1 MKNLHL
7 SPLAVILALTV
18 SGPVLASDPPAKPEA
33 AKPADA
39 KADPKADPKA
49 AKAEAKKDDKPAEPE
64 LPSKPF
70 PKVTNIPRPADK
82 PAAKAAEKP
91 AEKTVEKPADKAAD
105 KPAEKVAEK
114 SADKAAEKPADKAAM
129 YGHSDNTKAPDMVI
143 EKVPV
148 VKVDAPKK
156 RKPAKVAKVE
166 PVKGPLNE
174 VARDAVEANAH
185 GQTSESGN
193 YVVEARDTIDGIIK
207 KIFPTTPFSADVM
220 REAFVKANPQVLADP
235 KAKLRAGQS
244 LRIPDQSMFRLV
256 VLGEVNPPAAKPK
269 AAEMQPQPV
278 EMIRP
283 RQPMN
288 REANTTTTSVAPTPP
303 MNNALY
309 PDVIAVPKPPMV
321 VVGSEGPALPVS
333 AEEKKKWVRFP

>member
-1 MKNLHL
+1 MMKNLHL

-18 SGPVLASDPPAKPEA
+18 SGSVLANDPPAKPEA

-49 AKAEAKKDDKPAEPE
+49 AKEAKKDDKPAEPE

-70 PKVTNIPRPADK
+70 PKVTNIPKPADKPADK
-82 PAAKAAEKP
+82 PAAKP
-91 AEKTVEKPADKAAD
+91 AEKLAEKPADKAAD
-105 KPAEKVAEK
+105 KPAEKPAEK
-114 SADKAAEKPADKAAM
+114 VAEKPADKATANA
-129 YGHSDNTKAPDMVI
+129 HADHAKAPDMVI

-148 VKVDAPKK
+148 VKHEAPKK
-156 RKPAKVAKVE
+156 RKPAKLAKVE

-174 VARDAVEANAH
+174 VARDAVEAHAH
-185 GQTSESGN
+185 GQSSETAN
-193 YVVEARDTIDGIIK
+193 YVVEARDTIDSIIK

-244 LRIPDQSMFRLV
+244 LRVPDQSMFRLV
-256 VLGEVNPPAAKPK
+256 VLGDVNPPAAKPK
-269 AAEMQPQPV
+269 AAEVQVQPV
-278 EMIRP
+278 EIIRP
-283 RQPMN
+283 IEPMN
-288 REANTTTTSVAPTPP
+288 REASITATALTRAPS
-303 MNNALY
+303 MNNPLY

-321 VVGSEGPALPVS
+321 VAGSEGPAIPVP

>member
-18 SGPVLASDPPAKPEA
+18 SGSVLASDPPAKPEA

-70 PKVTNIPRPADK
+70 PKVSAVPKPAEK
-82 PAAKAAEKP
+82 PAAKPAEKP
-91 AEKTVEKPADKAAD
+91 VEKPADKAAD
-105 KPAEKVAEK
+105 KPADKAAEKVAEK
-114 SADKAAEKPADKAAM
+114 PAEKPADKAAAN
-129 YGHSDNTKAPDMVI
+129 GHADHAKAPDMVI

-148 VKVDAPKK
+148 VKYEAPKK
-156 RKPAKVAKVE
+156 RKPAKLAKVE

-174 VARDAVEANAH
+174 VARDAVEAHAH
-185 GQTSESGN
+185 GQSSETAN
-193 YVVEARDTIDGIIK
+193 YVVEARDTIDSIIK

-244 LRIPDQSMFRLV
+244 LRLPDQSMFRLV
-256 VLGEVNPPAAKPK
+256 VLGDVNPPAAKPK
-269 AAEMQPQPV
+269 AAEVQVQPV
-278 EMIRP
+278 EIIRP
-283 RQPMN
+283 IEPMN
-288 REANTTTTSVAPTPP
+288 REASITATALTRAPS
-303 MNNALY
+303 MNNPLY

-321 VVGSEGPALPVS
+321 VAGSEGPAIPVP

>member
-1 MKNLHL
+1 MRNLHL

-18 SGPVLASDPPAKPEA
+18 SVPVLANDPPAKPEA
-33 AKPADA
+33 A

-49 AKAEAKKDDKPAEPE
+49 AKEAKKDDKPAEPE

-70 PKVTNIPRPADK
+70 PKVTNIPKPADK
-82 PAAKAAEKP
+82 PADKPAEKPAAKPAEKLAEKP
-91 AEKTVEKPADKAAD
+91 AEKAAD
-105 KPAEKVAEK
+105 KPAEKAAEK
-114 SADKAAEKPADKAAM
+114 VAEKPADKAAAN
-129 YGHSDNTKAPDMVI
+129 GHADHAKAPDMVI

-148 VKVDAPKK
+148 VKHEAPKK
-156 RKPAKVAKVE
+156 RKPAKLAKVE

-174 VARDAVEANAH
+174 VARDAVEAHAH
-185 GQTSESGN
+185 GQSSETAN
-193 YVVEARDTIDGIIK
+193 YVVEARDTIDSIIK

-244 LRIPDQSMFRLV
+244 LRVPDQSMFRLV
-256 VLGEVNPPAAKPK
+256 VLGDVNPPAAKPK
-269 AAEMQPQPV
+269 AAEAQAQPV
-278 EMIRP
+278 EIIRP
-283 RQPMN
+283 REPMN
-288 REANTTTTSVAPTPP
+288 REPSATTAVAPTPS

-321 VVGSEGPALPVS
+321 VAGSEGPALPVS

>member
-18 SGPVLASDPPAKPEA
+18 SGSVLANDPPAKPEA

-70 PKVTNIPRPADK
+70 PKVTSIPRPADK
-82 PAAKAAEKP
+82 PAAKPAEKSAEKP
-91 AEKTVEKPADKAAD
+91 AEKPVDKVAEKPAD
-105 KPAEKVAEK
+105 
-114 SADKAAEKPADKAAM
+114 KPADKAAM
-129 YGHSDNTKAPDMVI
+129 NGQSDNTKAPDMVI

-148 VKVDAPKK
+148 VKYEAPKK
-156 RKPAKVAKVE
+156 LKPAKLAKVE

-174 VARDAVEANAH
+174 VARDAVEAHAH
-185 GQTSESGN
+185 GQSSETAN

-207 KIFPTTPFSADVM
+207 KIFPTTPFSSDVM

-244 LRIPDQSMFRLV
+244 LRVPDQSMFRLV
-256 VLGEVNPPAAKPK
+256 VLGDVNPPAAKPK
-269 AAEMQPQPV
+269 AVEVQVQPV
-278 EMIRP
+278 EIIRP
-283 RQPMN
+283 IEPMN
-288 REANTTTTSVAPTPP
+288 REASITATALTRAPS
-303 MNNALY
+303 MNNPLY

-321 VVGSEGPALPVS
+321 VAGSEGPAIPVP

>member
-70 PKVTNIPRPADK
+70 PKVTSIPRPADK

-91 AEKTVEKPADKAAD
+91 AEKTAEKPL
-105 KPAEKVAEK
+105 
-114 SADKAAEKPADKAAM
+114 DKAAEKPADKPADKAAM
-129 YGHSDNTKAPDMVI
+129 NGQSDNTKAPDMVI

-148 VKVDAPKK
+148 VKYEAPKK
-156 RKPAKVAKVE
+156 RKPAKLAKVE

-174 VARDAVEANAH
+174 VARDAVEAHAH
-185 GQTSESGN
+185 GQSSETAN
-193 YVVEARDTIDGIIK
+193 YMVEARDTIDSIIK

-244 LRIPDQSMFRLV
+244 LRVPDQSMFRLV
-256 VLGEVNPPAAKPK
+256 VLGDVNPPAAKPK
-269 AAEMQPQPV
+269 AAEVQVQAV
-278 EMIRP
+278 EITRP
-283 RQPMN
+283 IEPMN
-288 REANTTTTSVAPTPP
+288 REASITATALTRAPS
-303 MNNALY
+303 MNNPLY

>member
-1 MKNLHL
+1 MRNLHL

-18 SGPVLASDPPAKPEA
+18 SGPVLANDPPAKPEA

-39 KADPKADPKA
+39 KADPKA
-49 AKAEAKKDDKPAEPE
+49 AKEAKKDDKPAEPE

-70 PKVTNIPRPADK
+70 PKVTNIPKPADK
-82 PAAKAAEKP
+82 PAAKP
-91 AEKTVEKPADKAAD
+91 AEKIAEKPADKAAD
-105 KPAEKVAEK
+105 KAAEKPAEKVAEK
-114 SADKAAEKPADKAAM
+114 AVEKPAEKPADKAAANA
-129 YGHSDNTKAPDMVI
+129 HADHAKAPDMVI

-148 VKVDAPKK
+148 VKYEAPKK
-156 RKPAKVAKVE
+156 RKLAKLAKVE

-174 VARDAVEANAH
+174 VARDAVEAHAH
-185 GQTSESGN
+185 GQSSETAN
-193 YVVEARDTIDGIIK
+193 YVVEARDTIDSIIK

-244 LRIPDQSMFRLV
+244 LRVPDQSMFRLV
-256 VLGEVNPPAAKPK
+256 VLGDVNPPAAKPK
-269 AAEMQPQPV
+269 AVEVQVQPV
-278 EMIRP
+278 EIIRP
-283 RQPMN
+283 IEPMN
-288 REANTTTTSVAPTPP
+288 REASITATALTRAPS
-303 MNNALY
+303 MNNPLY

-321 VVGSEGPALPVS
+321 VAGSEGPAIPVP

>member
-70 PKVTNIPRPADK
+70 PKVTSIPRPADK

-91 AEKTVEKPADKAAD
+91 AEKTAEKTAEKPL
-105 KPAEKVAEK
+105 
-114 SADKAAEKPADKAAM
+114 DKAAEKPADKPADKAAM
-129 YGHSDNTKAPDMVI
+129 NGQSDNTKAPDMVI

-148 VKVDAPKK
+148 VKYEAPKK
-156 RKPAKVAKVE
+156 RKPAKLAKVE

-174 VARDAVEANAH
+174 VARDAVEAHAH
-185 GQTSESGN
+185 GQSSETAN

-207 KIFPTTPFSADVM
+207 KIFPTTPFSSDVM

-244 LRIPDQSMFRLV
+244 LRVPDQSMFRLV
-256 VLGEVNPPAAKPK
+256 VLGDVNPPAAKPK
-269 AAEMQPQPV
+269 AVEVQVQPV
-278 EMIRP
+278 EIIRP
-283 RQPMN
+283 IEPMN
-288 REANTTTTSVAPTPP
+288 REASITATALTRAPS
-303 MNNALY
+303 MNNPLY

-321 VVGSEGPALPVS
+321 VAGSEGPAIPVP

>member
-1 MKNLHL
+1 MMRNLHL

-18 SGPVLASDPPAKPEA
+18 SGPVLANDPPAKPEA

-49 AKAEAKKDDKPAEPE
+49 AKEAKKDDKPAEPE

-70 PKVTNIPRPADK
+70 PKVTSIPRPADK
-82 PAAKAAEKP
+82 PAAKP
-91 AEKTVEKPADKAAD
+91 AEKPADKPAD

-114 SADKAAEKPADKAAM
+114 PSEKPADKAAAN
-129 YGHSDNTKAPDMVI
+129 GHADHDKAPDMVI

-148 VKVDAPKK
+148 VKYEAPKK
-156 RKPAKVAKVE
+156 RKPAKLAKVE

-174 VARDAVEANAH
+174 VARDAVEAHAH
-185 GQTSESGN
+185 GQSNETAN
-193 YVVEARDTIDGIIK
+193 YVVEARDTIDSIIK

-244 LRIPDQSMFRLV
+244 LRVPDQSMFRLV
-256 VLGEVNPPAAKPK
+256 VLGDVSPPAAKPK
-269 AAEMQPQPV
+269 AAEVQAQPV
-278 EMIRP
+278 EIIRP
-283 RQPMN
+283 REPIN
-288 REANTTTTSVAPTPP
+288 REANPTAIALSPSAS

-321 VVGSEGPALPVS
+321 VAGSEGPALPVP

>member
-18 SGPVLASDPPAKPEA
+18 SGSVLANDPPAKPEA

-39 KADPKADPKA
+39 KADPKADAKADPKA

-70 PKVTNIPRPADK
+70 PKVTSIPRPADK
-82 PAAKAAEKP
+82 PAAKPADKSAEKTAEKTAEKP
-91 AEKTVEKPADKAAD
+91 V
-105 KPAEKVAEK
+105 
-114 SADKAAEKPADKAAM
+114 DKAAEKPADKPADKASIN
-129 YGHSDNTKAPDMVI
+129 GQSDNTKAPDMVI

-148 VKVDAPKK
+148 VKYEAPKK
-156 RKPAKVAKVE
+156 RKPAKLAKVE

-174 VARDAVEANAH
+174 VARDAVEAHAH
-185 GQTSESGN
+185 GQSSETAN

-207 KIFPTTPFSADVM
+207 KIFPTTPFSSDVM

-235 KAKLRAGQS
+235 KAKLRAGLS
-244 LRIPDQSMFRLV
+244 LRVPDQSMFRLV
-256 VLGEVNPPAAKPK
+256 VLGDVNPPAAKPK
-269 AAEMQPQPV
+269 AVEVQVQPV
-278 EMIRP
+278 EIIRP
-283 RQPMN
+283 IEPMN
-288 REANTTTTSVAPTPP
+288 REASITATALTRAPS
-303 MNNALY
+303 MNNPLY

-321 VVGSEGPALPVS
+321 VAGSEGPAIPVP

>member
-18 SGPVLASDPPAKPEA
+18 SGSVLANDPPAKPEA

-70 PKVTNIPRPADK
+70 PKVTSIPRPADK
-82 PAAKAAEKP
+82 PAAKP
-91 AEKTVEKPADKAAD
+91 
-105 KPAEKVAEK
+105 AEK
-114 SADKAAEKPADKAAM
+114 SAEKTAEKTAEKPVDKAAEKPADKAADKAAM
-129 YGHSDNTKAPDMVI
+129 NGQSDNTKAPDMVI

-148 VKVDAPKK
+148 VKYEAPKK
-156 RKPAKVAKVE
+156 RKPAKLAKVE

-174 VARDAVEANAH
+174 VARDAVEAHAH
-185 GQTSESGN
+185 GQSNETAN

-207 KIFPTTPFSADVM
+207 KIFPTTPFSSDVM

-244 LRIPDQSMFRLV
+244 LRVPDQSMFRLV
-256 VLGEVNPPAAKPK
+256 VLGDVNPPAAKPK
-269 AAEMQPQPV
+269 AVEVQVQPV
-278 EMIRP
+278 EIIRP
-283 RQPMN
+283 IEPMN
-288 REANTTTTSVAPTPP
+288 REASITATALTRAPS
-303 MNNALY
+303 MNNPLY

-321 VVGSEGPALPVS
+321 VAGSEGPAIPVP

>member
-1 MKNLHL
+1 MMKNLHL
-7 SPLAVILALTV
+7 SPLAVILVLTV
-18 SGPVLASDPPAKPEA
+18 SGPVLANDPPAKPEA

-70 PKVTNIPRPADK
+70 PKVTSIPRPADK

-91 AEKTVEKPADKAAD
+91 AEKTAE
-105 KPAEKVAEK
+105 KPAEKPL
-114 SADKAAEKPADKAAM
+114 DKAAEKPADKAAM
-129 YGHSDNTKAPDMVI
+129 NGQSDNTKAPDMVI

-148 VKVDAPKK
+148 VKVEAPKK
-156 RKPAKVAKVE
+156 RKPAKLAKVE

-174 VARDAVEANAH
+174 VARDAVEAHAH
-185 GQTSESGN
+185 GQSSETAN
-193 YVVEARDTIDGIIK
+193 YMVEARDTIDSIIK

-244 LRIPDQSMFRLV
+244 LRVPDQSMFRLV
-256 VLGEVNPPAAKPK
+256 VLGDVNPPAAKPK
-269 AAEMQPQPV
+269 AAEAQAQPV
-278 EMIRP
+278 EIIRP
-283 RQPMN
+283 IEPMN
-288 REANTTTTSVAPTPP
+288 REASITASALSRAPS

-321 VVGSEGPALPVS
+321 VAGSEGPAIPVP

>member
-1 MKNLHL
+1 MRNLHL

-18 SGPVLASDPPAKPEA
+18 SGPVLANDPPAKPEA

-39 KADPKADPKA
+39 KADPKA
-49 AKAEAKKDDKPAEPE
+49 AKEAKKDDKPAEPE

-70 PKVTNIPRPADK
+70 PKVTNIPKPADK
-82 PAAKAAEKP
+82 PAAKP
-91 AEKTVEKPADKAAD
+91 AEKTAEKPADKAAD
-105 KPAEKVAEK
+105 KAAEKPAEKVAEK
-114 SADKAAEKPADKAAM
+114 AVEKPAEKPADKAAANA
-129 YGHSDNTKAPDMVI
+129 HADHAKAPDMVI

-148 VKVDAPKK
+148 VKYEAPKK
-156 RKPAKVAKVE
+156 RKPAKLAKVE

-174 VARDAVEANAH
+174 VARDAVEAHAH
-185 GQTSESGN
+185 GQSSETAN
-193 YVVEARDTIDGIIK
+193 YVVEARDTIDSIIK

-244 LRIPDQSMFRLV
+244 LRVPDQSMFRLV
-256 VLGEVNPPAAKPK
+256 VLGDVSPPAAKPK
-269 AAEMQPQPV
+269 AAEAQVQPV
-278 EMIRP
+278 EIIRP
-283 RQPMN
+283 REPMN
-288 REANTTTTSVAPTPP
+288 REASTTAVAPTPS

-321 VVGSEGPALPVS
+321 VAGSEGPAIPVS
-333 AEEKKKWVRFP
+333 PEEKKKWVRFP

>member
-70 PKVTNIPRPADK
+70 PKVTSIPRPADK

-91 AEKTVEKPADKAAD
+91 TEKTAE
-105 KPAEKVAEK
+105 KPAEKPL
-114 SADKAAEKPADKAAM
+114 DKAAEKPADKPADKAAM
-129 YGHSDNTKAPDMVI
+129 NGQSDNTKAPDMVI

-148 VKVDAPKK
+148 VKYEAPKK
-156 RKPAKVAKVE
+156 RKPAKLAKVE

-174 VARDAVEANAH
+174 VARDAVEAHAH
-185 GQTSESGN
+185 GQSSETAN
-193 YVVEARDTIDGIIK
+193 YMVEARDTIDSIIK

-244 LRIPDQSMFRLV
+244 LRVPDQSMFRLV
-256 VLGEVNPPAAKPK
+256 VLGDVNPPAAKPK
-269 AAEMQPQPV
+269 AAEVQVQAV
-278 EMIRP
+278 EITRP
-283 RQPMN
+283 IEPMN
-288 REANTTTTSVAPTPP
+288 REASITATALTRAPS
-303 MNNALY
+303 MNNPLY